1 MLESDYTHAESP
13 KRAPELPLRVF
24 NKSQL
29 IAALRQHSRP
39 IVIEDPDL
47 ALPFI
52 RMLRARLT
60 AVGIRRDRAALAYRS
75 ICTSRER
82 ASSYPKAEGSSA
94 SYARLGRVGAF
105 AAEIPSIVPAFYH
118 SRFANCSGTDAAS
131 TIWLVV

>member
-39 IVIEDPDL
+39 IVIEDLDL

-52 RMLRARLT
+52 RMLRARLP
-60 AVGIRRDRAALAYRS
+60 AVGIRRYHS
-75 ICTSRER
+75 
-82 ASSYPKAEGSSA
+82 
-94 SYARLGRVGAF
+94 
-105 AAEIPSIVPAFYH
+105 AEIEAHWHIGQYVLPGNVHRVIQFFFDGRRRMPDVFHGFGKPLLRYIEFV
-118 SRFANCSGTDAAS
+118 GPILD
-131 TIWLVV
+131 LVRLK

>member
-39 IVIEDPDL
+39 IVIEDLDL

-52 RMLRARLT
+52 RMLRARLP
-60 AVGIRRDRAALAYRS
+60 AVGIRRYHSAEIEAHWHVGQYVLPGNVYRV
-75 ICTSRER
+75 ILK
-82 ASSYPKAEGSSA
+82 PKALPLPTLGSGVMTHS
-94 SYARLGRVGAF
+94 
-105 AAEIPSIVPAFYH
+105 PSRY
-118 SRFANCSGTDAAS
+118 RQ
-131 TIWLVV
+131 